1 MKKHFLLACLLMAM
15 GGVCPDV
22 VNAQC
27 GDNGDGTFSN
37 PVFWADVPDPDVI
50 RVGDDFYMVSTTMH
64 LVPGAPIMHS
74 KDLVNWEI
82 VSYLYDRLDDKPNY
96 DLKEGTVYGRGQWAT
111 SLRYHNGTY
120 YAYFSPNDTP
130 YKGYV
135 YTTSD
140 PKKGWTLSSRIPHFH
155 DASLFFDDDGKA
167 YIFYGT
173 GQLRELKP
181 DLSDV
186 MPGGVDMKIFER
198 DKEENALLEGSRVIK
213 HDGKYYL
220 LMISW
225 PRGGKRRQVCYRAD
239 KITGPYEKKVIL
251 EDAFAGF
258 PYVAQGTIV
267 DDGKGNW
274 YGVIFQDRNGVG
286 RVLTVMPCRWVDGW
300 PMLGDEN
307 GHVPATMSKPV
318 QGYSSEGLVVSDDF
332 SGEKLK
338 LNWQWNH
345 NPMNECWS
353 LNARKGYLRLTTG
366 RVVDNLFVAPNTLT
380 QRMEGPKCSGVV
392 CMDLSGMKDGDVAG
406 LSAFNGDAGILAVT
420 CQGSQKY
427 LTMKTESVKLD
438 DKNKSVTGIDRNE
451 IQKVELTSDVIY
463 LRLDGDF
470 RLNKDIASFYYSYD
484 NKDWKKIGTD
494 FKMIFDYRRFF
505 MGTKFA
511 LFNYATKSLGGF
523 VDIDFFDYKHIHY
536 CPLKV
541 ANSSLK

>member
-225 PRGGKRRQVCYRAD
+225 PQGGNRRQVCYRAD

-392 CMDLSGMKDGDVAG
+392 CMDLLGMKDGDVAG

-451 IQKVELTSDVIY
+451 IQKLELTSDVIY

-523 VDIDFFDYKHIHY
+523 VDIDFFEYKHI
-536 CPLKV
+536 K
-541 ANSSLK
+541 K

>member
-1 MKKHFLLACLLMAM
+1 MKKCFLLACLFVAM
-15 GGVCPDV
+15 GGLYPDLAC
-22 VNAQC
+22 AQT

-37 PVFWADVPDPDVI
+37 PVIWADVPDPDVI

-64 LVPGAPIMHS
+64 LVPGAPVMHS
-74 KDLVNWEI
+74 KDLVNWEVI
-82 VSYLYDRLDDKPNY
+82 SYLYDRLDGKPAY
-96 DLKEGTVYGRGQWAT
+96 DLKESTMYGRGQWAT

-135 YTTSD
+135 YTTSN
-140 PKKGWTLSSRIPHFH
+140 PRKGWKLLSRIPHFH

-167 YIFYGT
+167 YVFYGT

-181 DLSDV
+181 DLSGV
-186 MPGGVDMKIFER
+186 MPGGVKMKVFER
-198 DKEENALLEGSRVIK
+198 DEEENALLEGSRVIK
-213 HDGKYYL
+213 HEGKYYL

-225 PRGGKRRQVCYRAD
+225 PKGGKRRQVCYRAD

-251 EDAFAGF
+251 EDAFDDF
-258 PYVAQGTIV
+258 PYVAQGTII

-286 RVLTVMPCRWVDGW
+286 RVLTLMPCRWIDGW

-307 GHVPATMSKPV
+307 GHVPATMRKPV
-318 QGYSSEGLVVSDDF
+318 QGYAAKGLVVSDDF
-332 SGEKLK
+332 KDKKLK

-345 NPMNECWS
+345 NPMNDCWS
-353 LNARKGYLRLTTG
+353 LKERKGYLRLKTG
-366 RVVDNLFVAPNTLT
+366 RIVDNLFVAPNTLT

-406 LSAFNGDAGILAVT
+406 LSAFNSDAGILAVT
-420 CQGSQKY
+420 CKGNQKF
-427 LTMKTESVKLD
+427 LTMKTESVTLD
-438 DKNKSVTGIDRNE
+438 DINKAVISIDCNE
-451 IQKVELTSDVIY
+451 VQKVELTSDVIY

-470 RLNKDIASFYYSYD
+470 SLNNDIASFYYSYD
-484 NKDWKKIGTD
+484 NKNWKKIGTD

-511 LFNYATKSLGGF
+511 LFNYATKTLGGF
-523 VDIDFFDYKHIHY
+523 VDIDSFEYKHVD
-536 CPLKV
+536 K
-541 ANSSLK
+541 